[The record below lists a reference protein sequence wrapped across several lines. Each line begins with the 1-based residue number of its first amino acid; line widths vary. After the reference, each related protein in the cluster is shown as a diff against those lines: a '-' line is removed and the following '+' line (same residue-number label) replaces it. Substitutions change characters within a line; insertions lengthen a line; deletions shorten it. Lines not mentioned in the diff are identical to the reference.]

1 MCTSCLNSSKESYNS
16 DFCIQDHNLLKLAC
30 KKFSKIS
37 DTKGGNQYFKI
48 GVGKKR
54 GEPKFLQNTGGN
66 QSLTHYAICN
76 AMPTYSSQCLAGL
89 RVFSKNNF
97 LLVIIQ
103 QKVGLLQ
110 ITGKFKE
117 RIELRSIF
125 EFEL

>member
-1 MCTSCLNSSKESYNS
+1 M
-16 DFCIQDHNLLKLAC
+16 AR
-30 KKFSKIS
+30 KKFSEIS
-37 DTKGGNQYFKI
+37 DIKGGTNFSSL
-48 GVGKKR
+48 GWGKKR